1 MDTHFERP
9 STSGDDRSDS
19 ATAHSTF
26 DGRRDSTGNSDDS
39 DGADTANGSMGD
51 GGKGAL
57 GLGQARTSI
66 LSASSDPHFM
76 PGAGEVVTPS
86 AMVDLHSSGGRPSQ
100 HMRGPSASTA
110 IPRSSRTHP
119 RVGHGQGRGVDRE
132 PAGTGRSGIV
142 NTRSKWRMLLQ
153 SIEAGPARHMTTNSV
168 DGIGG
173 GGGAGGGEGGGG
185 AGGSSDDVTG
195 DGVGDAGDCTNPTRM
210 QRDDSRGH
218 VVVVANVVGH
228 QSSSDTT
235 SVATSAHEAKR
246 HDGMDASTGEPDST
260 MDLAT
265 LSALDAAV
273 DAVSSDQPTMLGVM
287 DDDDMLAD
295 AIARGKGG
303 DPDVVSVA
311 VSAMASDILH
321 TSSTHGPVDHAD
333 EEPLDSQQSQHQ
345 QLLTPGPSGRPGV
358 MGGGRI
364 SADALLDHTIR
375 REVWHEA
382 ALNCA
387 AMYSAD
393 TYAKLHSV
401 PTSEE
406 RAIRRDVGRTF
417 AAFGRQA
424 PSGTSRRKCVCGS
437 V

>member
-1 MDTHFERP
+1 
-9 STSGDDRSDS
+9 
-19 ATAHSTF
+19 
-26 DGRRDSTGNSDDS
+26 
-39 DGADTANGSMGD
+39 
-51 GGKGAL
+51 
-57 GLGQARTSI
+57 
-66 LSASSDPHFM
+66 M
-76 PGAGEVVTPS
+76 P
-86 AMVDLHSSGGRPSQ
+86 
-100 HMRGPSASTA
+100 
-110 IPRSSRTHP
+110 
-119 RVGHGQGRGVDRE
+119 
-132 PAGTGRSGIV
+132 
-142 NTRSKWRMLLQ
+142 
-153 SIEAGPARHMTTNSV
+153 
-168 DGIGG
+168 
-173 GGGAGGGEGGGG
+173 
-185 AGGSSDDVTG
+185 
-195 DGVGDAGDCTNPTRM
+195 
-210 QRDDSRGH
+210 RDDSRGH

-246 HDGMDASTGEPDST
+246 HDGTDASTGEPDSS

-273 DAVSSDQPTMLGVM
+273 DAVSSDQPTTLGVM
-287 DDDDMLAD
+287 DYDDMLAD

-424 PSGTSRRKCVCGS
+424 PSGTSRRMCVCGS
-437 V
+437 VCGSVCVCVCVCVWQCVCGSVYVCVCQCVCVCVAVCVCVWQCVCVAVCVAVCVR